1 MDSQASIVLTPELLI
16 NAYANG
22 IFPMADPDEDDQIYW
37 YAPDPRGII
46 PLESFHVGRNLSK
59 LVRSGRFRISSNEA
73 FDDVIEACADRE
85 ETWISNEI
93 IKACSTLHRLG
104 FAHSIE
110 VWEEAELA
118 GGLYGVMIRGAFFG
132 ESMFHRSTDASK
144 GALVHLVARLKAAGA
159 SLLDVQFVTPHLA
172 QFGAVAIPRFDYEV
186 RLSRAMNE
194 PAVWPDVLTED
205 VLTLIR

>member
-22 IFPMADPDEDDQIYW
+22 IFPMADPDEDNQIYW

-59 LVRSGRFRISSNEA
+59 RVRSGRFHISSNEA
-73 FDDVIEACADRE
+73 FDDVIKACADRE

-93 IKACSTLHRLG
+93 IKVCSTLYRLG

-110 VWEEAELA
+110 VWEDAELA

-144 GALVHLVARLKAAGA
+144 VALVHLVARLKAAGA

-172 QFGAVAIPRFDYEV
+172 QFGAAAIPRSDYEV
-186 RLSRAMNE
+186 RLSRAMDV